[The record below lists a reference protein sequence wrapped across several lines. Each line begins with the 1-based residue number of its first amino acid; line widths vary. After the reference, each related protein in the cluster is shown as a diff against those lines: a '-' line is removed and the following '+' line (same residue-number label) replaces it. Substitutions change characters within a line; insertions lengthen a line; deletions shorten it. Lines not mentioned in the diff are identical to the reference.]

1 MAALRRYLFA
11 GIVALT
17 PLLVTIALINWLVE
31 LSDHTIL
38 LLPPEYRPE
47 MLLGLD
53 IPGLGIIMAVLFIV
67 IVGML
72 TTHFVGQHLMR
83 LVDRVMGRIP
93 LVRSIYRA
101 IRQLLEATLS
111 DNSSAFQK
119 VVMVPFPDKSSMVV
133 GFVTGES
140 TVPIS
145 DVDEKRVSVFVP
157 STPLPTTGWLL
168 FVASSEV
175 VYLDMSVEEG
185 MKLVLSGGALSAESG
200 EGEGGISKS

>member
-31 LSDHTIL
+31 LSDHTVA
-38 LLPPEYRPE
+38 LLPLEYRPE
-47 MLLGLD
+47 VIFGLD
-53 IPGLGIIMAVLFIV
+53 IPGLGIIAALLFII

-72 TTHFVGQHLMR
+72 TSHFVGRHLVR
-83 LVDRVMGRIP
+83 LVDRVMERIP
-93 LVRSIYRA
+93 LVRSVYKA

-119 VVMVPFPDKSSMVV
+119 VVMVPFPDKTSMVV
-133 GFVTGES
+133 GFITGEAAIPAPNDS
-140 TVPIS
+140 
-145 DVDEKRVSVFVP
+145 EKRVSVFIP

-168 FVASSEV
+168 FVAPSEV

-185 MKLVLSGGALSAESG
+185 MKLVLSGGTLPA
-200 EGEGGISKS
+200 EGGSKQ